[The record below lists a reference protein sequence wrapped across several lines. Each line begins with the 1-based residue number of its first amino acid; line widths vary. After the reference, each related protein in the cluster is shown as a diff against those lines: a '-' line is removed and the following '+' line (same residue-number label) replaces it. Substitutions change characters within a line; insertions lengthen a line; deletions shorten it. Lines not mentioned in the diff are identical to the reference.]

1 MSGQSDP
8 EKTVHYSSP
17 NYSPGPRPNKNSKPD
32 NNPAPGYYDPTHNN
46 RQDMKPGYTFG
57 HKRSPPRIDATPAPG
72 YYDPD
77 QALKKVESSKASY
90 SYSFGEKHHMMEDAP
105 AAGYYE
111 TDSAYKD
118 QQDMNHPSYTFG
130 HKRSPPKVDANPAPG
145 YYDPDQA
152 LKNVEGSK
160 PRYSF
165 AEKHHMMDDTH
176 CNQNV

>member
-57 HKRSPPRIDATPAPG
+57 HKRSPPRIDAT
-72 YYDPD
+72 
-77 QALKKVESSKASY
+77 
-90 SYSFGEKHHMMEDAP
+90 P

>member
-32 NNPAPGYYDPTHNN
+32 NN
-46 RQDMKPGYTFG
+46 
-57 HKRSPPRIDATPAPG
+57 PAPG